1 MVLIYMDGQDKTDQI
16 KDWKICTEKDSDR
29 LMLRVEFPSGKFFF
43 KPLDQ
48 CVIEPTIDCKGNL
61 LHNKNKNTFSY
72 IEKAIHYG
80 NKYIVVKYPESEKPY
95 IMESDNVQIS
105 YSANFK
111 NEEVF
116 SYFTSVAKERLK
128 FTNKHIAENVIRQ
141 LERIVPYSG
150 TALNAYCLGKTEK
163 RTPKK
168 HLIFPFGL
176 NESQLK
182 AVEAAFSSQI
192 SVIEGPP
199 GTGKTQTI
207 LNIIANILINGSTVA
222 IVSNNNDAVIN
233 VYEKLEKVNLGHII
247 AKLGNKSNQKEFFQ
261 SSIEIVNEDIQGV
274 KEIEEIDDLV
284 QKLKKHLHAQNQV
297 ASLKAEINE
306 LSVEVSYLEKWRHE
320 ERPDVKLIPLEK
332 YKFSLRKIVDLMV
345 FLDHQVKAKVSL
357 KKKLQLLFN
366 YQMIRTSFLNDID
379 ERDNFIYSLQFL
391 FYKRLL
397 ERKKK
402 KVDLYENELKSQ
414 NFGELLED
422 LTQNSMGY
430 LKNYLSDAIS
440 SKSFNFELDNYKKNF
455 NLFLNRYPIL
465 GSGSQ
470 SIINAIG
477 KGTLIDYVIMD
488 EASQQEIISGILSA
502 GCAKNLIVVGDR
514 KQLPHIEIRSDIEPP
529 SPVYDSRKMSFLDS
543 VISCLKEEIP
553 ITLLKEHYRCH
564 PKIIQFCN
572 QQFYDNQLIPMTEDK
587 GEQSLELITTSKGN
601 HTRWNAN
608 QRELESILEV
618 GVDEEAE
625 TSFIA
630 PYNAQIN
637 LSKKYLS
644 KDASS
649 STIHKVQGKERDNII
664 FSTVLDNKKSSLSKM
679 DFVDNPHL
687 VNVAVSRAKHKFTL
701 VTGNSVFLPY
711 NKDIAALIRYIQYY
725 ADSDQIHESPV
736 ISAFDLLYE
745 EYDKSL
751 EKLKAKLD
759 GKDSKYKSEQ
769 IIASIIKE
777 LMLKDDFKLLNFH
790 MHIKLSQLV
799 KVDGNFTKREQEF
812 QKRASCDFVFYYKVG
827 KVPMAVLEVD
837 GGYHDRPIQKE
848 RDSVKDSILEKV
860 RIPILRLK
868 TTDVKVSKK
877 IEEFLLATINMKP

>member
-1 MVLIYMDGQDKTDQI
+1 MVLIYMDGQDKSDQI

-29 LMLRVEFPSGKFFF
+29 LMLRVEFPSGKFFY

-61 LHNKNKNTFSY
+61 LHNKKKNTFSN

-80 NKYIVVKYPESEKPY
+80 NKYIVLKYPESEKPY
-95 IMESDNVQIS
+95 IMESDNAQIL

-111 NEEVF
+111 NGEVF

-128 FTNKHIAENVIRQ
+128 FTSKHIAENVIRQ
-141 LERIVPYSG
+141 LERIVPHSG
-150 TALNAYCLGKTEK
+150 TALNAYCCGETEK

-207 LNIIANILINGSTVA
+207 LNIIANILINGNTVA
-222 IVSNNNDAVIN
+222 IVSNNNDAVNN
-233 VYEKLEKVNLGHII
+233 VYEKLEKVNLGYII
-247 AKLGNKSNQKEFFQ
+247 AKLGNKNNQKEFFQ
-261 SSIEIVNEDIQGV
+261 SLIENVNENIQDV

-284 QKLKKHLHAQNQV
+284 QKLKKHLHVQNQV

-306 LSVEVSYLEKWRHE
+306 LSVELSYLEKWRHE

-366 YQMIRTSFLNDID
+366 YQMIRTSFLNDIN

-391 FYKRLL
+391 FYQRLL
-397 ERKKK
+397 KRKKK
-402 KVDLYENELKSQ
+402 KVDFYENELKSQ
-414 NFGELLED
+414 NFGDLLED
-422 LTQNSMGY
+422 LTDNSMGY
-430 LKNYLSDAIS
+430 LKNYLSETIP

-470 SIINAIG
+470 SIINALG

-488 EASQQEIISGILSA
+488 EASQQEIISGVLSA

-514 KQLPHIEIRSDIEPP
+514 KQLPHIEIKSDIEPP
-529 SPVYDSRKMSFLDS
+529 SPVYDNRKMSFLDS
-543 VISCLKEEIP
+543 IISCLKEEIP

-572 QQFYDNQLIPMTEDK
+572 QQYYDNQLIPMTEDK

-601 HTRWNAN
+601 HMRWNAN

-618 GVDEEAE
+618 GVGEAE
-625 TSFIA
+625 ETNFIA

-637 LSKKYLS
+637 LSKKYLGNNV
-644 KDASS
+644 SS

-679 DFVDNPHL
+679 DFVDNPNL

-711 NKDIAALIRYIQYY
+711 NQDIAALIRYIQYY

-736 ISAFDLLYE
+736 ISAFDLLYH

-751 EKLKAKLD
+751 EKLKVKLD
-759 GKDSKYKSEQ
+759 DKDSKFKSEQ
-769 IIASIIKE
+769 IIAAILKE
-777 LMLKDDFKLLNFH
+777 LMLKDDFKILLFH

-799 KVDGNFTKREQEF
+799 KTDSNFTKREQKF

-827 KVPMAVLEVD
+827 KVPMAVIEVD
-837 GGYHDRPIQKE
+837 GGYHNTQIQKE
-848 RDSVKDSILEKV
+848 RDSVKDSILDKV
-860 RIPILRLK
+860 KIPLLRLK
-868 TTDVKVSKK
+868 TTDVNVEKK
-877 IEEFLLATINMKP
+877 IEEFLLRTINMEH

>member
-1 MVLIYMDGQDKTDQI
+1 MVLIYMNGQDKSDQI
-16 KDWKICTEKDSDR
+16 KDWKICTENNSDK
-29 LMLRVEFPSGKFFF
+29 LILRVEFPSGKFF
-43 KPLDQ
+43 KRPLDQ
-48 CVIEPTIDCKGNL
+48 CVIEPTLECKGNL
-61 LHNKNKNTFSY
+61 LHNKKKDIFSV
-72 IEKAIHYG
+72 IEKATSYG
-80 NKYIVVKYPESEKPY
+80 DKYIVIKYPESDKPY
-95 IMESDNVQIS
+95 IMESKDAQVLNS
-105 YSANFK
+105 PNFK
-111 NEEVF
+111 DGEVF

-128 FTNKHIAENVIRQ
+128 FTSKHIAENIIRQ
-141 LERIVPYSG
+141 LERIVPHSA
-150 TALNAYCLGKTEK
+150 TALNAYCFGEVEK

-176 NESQLK
+176 NESQLI

-207 LNIIANILINGSTVA
+207 LNIIANILINGDTVA
-222 IVSNNNDAVIN
+222 IVSNNNDAVNN
-233 VYEKLEKVNLGHII
+233 VYEKLEKVNLGYII
-247 AKLGNKSNQKEFFQ
+247 AKLGNKSNQENFFQ
-261 SSIEIVNEDIQGV
+261 SLIKKDNEDIQDV
-274 KEIEEIDDLV
+274 KHVEEIDELV
-284 QKLKKHLHAQNQV
+284 QKLKKHLHLQNQV
-297 ASLKAEINE
+297 AKLKAEINE
-306 LSVEVSYLEKWRHE
+306 LSVELSYLEKWRNE
-320 ERPDVKLIPLEK
+320 ERPDIKLIPLEK

-345 FLDHQVKAKVSL
+345 FLDHQVKTKVSL
-357 KKKLQLLFN
+357 KKKIQLLFN
-366 YQMIRTSFLNDID
+366 YKMIRTRFLNDFN
-379 ERDNFIYSLQFL
+379 ERDNFIYSLQFM
-391 FYKRLL
+391 FYQRLL
-397 ERKKK
+397 ERKNK
-402 KVDLYENELKSQ
+402 KVESYENELKSQ
-414 NFGELLED
+414 NFAELLED

-430 LKNYLSDAIS
+430 LKNYLNETIPTDSI
-440 SKSFNFELDNYKKNF
+440 NFELDNYKKLF
-455 NLFLNRYPIL
+455 NQFLKRYPIL

-477 KGTLIDYVIMD
+477 QGTLIDYVIMD
-488 EASQQEIISGILSA
+488 EASQQEIVSGILSA

-514 KQLPHIEIRSDIEPP
+514 KQLPHIEIKSDIEPP

-543 VISCLKEEIP
+543 VISCLNEKIP

-572 QQFYDNQLIPMTEDK
+572 QQFYDNQLIPMTQDK

-601 HTRWNAN
+601 HMRWNAN

-618 GVDEEAE
+618 GVGEEAE

-637 LSKKYLS
+637 LSEKYLS
-644 KDASS
+644 KDVSS

-711 NKDIAALIRYIQYY
+711 NQDIAALIRYIQYY

-759 GKDSKYKSEQ
+759 GKDSKFKSEQ
-769 IIASIIKE
+769 IIASILKE
-777 LMLKDDFKLLNFH
+777 LMLKDDFKLLHFH

-877 IEEFLLATINMKP
+877 IEEFLLTTINMKS